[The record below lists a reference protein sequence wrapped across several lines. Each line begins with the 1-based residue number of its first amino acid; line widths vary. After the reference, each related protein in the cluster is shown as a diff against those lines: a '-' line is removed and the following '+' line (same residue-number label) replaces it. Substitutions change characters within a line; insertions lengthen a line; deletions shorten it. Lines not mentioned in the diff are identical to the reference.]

1 MYLIVAL
8 GVIIFILAI
17 VARPYYSGSGV
28 SSRSGVSFRE
38 RNGRVSSGHS
48 LDTFPGMA
56 RYNRKSSPFGGDWN
70 MLFRFLR
77 TAPGGYSTSPARWA
91 RLQDIRH
98 LVVKSPMPGR
108 IVLGE
113 IRGISSNKLLA
124 AECGHSLMVVGPTQS
139 GKTTRLAIPA
149 VLEWQGPVLVASVK
163 SDVAVNTLAER
174 SRQGDV
180 WIYDPTLS
188 SGLSGSEWVGSIC
201 GWSPL
206 VNCRDW
212 QGARKMARMLTD
224 TSKSAMTGMNDAD
237 FWHLTAMKL
246 IAPLL
251 FAAARTDRT
260 MADVIRWL
268 DRQEVGEVADIL
280 DSAGVQEACDAA
292 EATWKREERQRS
304 SIYTTAETI
313 LEVFYD
319 PDVAQSERIGHYKG
333 IPDPRT
339 FISSRDTLYL
349 CAPAHDQRRCR
360 TLMAAVVT
368 NIVRA
373 AYEVALAGGHPLN
386 PSLLVVIDEA
396 ANVAPLADLDELAS
410 TAAGHGV
417 QLVTIWQDLAQLNAR
432 YAVRAASVIN
442 NHRAK
447 LFCSGISD
455 VATLEHAGQLV
466 GEADVL
472 STSNTYDRHGYSGRT
487 HSSTYRRLLPGDA
500 LRRMPPGQAVL
511 VYGSLPPAMIQLREP
526 EYGYRSRYGA
536 VSGQGM
542 IRSARRAISR
552 RTSSL

>member
-1 MYLIVAL
+1 
-8 GVIIFILAI
+8 
-17 VARPYYSGSGV
+17 
-28 SSRSGVSFRE
+28 
-38 RNGRVSSGHS
+38 
-48 LDTFPGMA
+48 
-56 RYNRKSSPFGGDWN
+56 
-70 MLFRFLR
+70 
-77 TAPGGYSTSPARWA
+77 
-91 RLQDIRH
+91 
-98 LVVKSPMPGR
+98 
-108 IVLGE
+108 
-113 IRGISSNKLLA
+113 
-124 AECGHSLMVVGPTQS
+124 
-139 GKTTRLAIPA
+139 
-149 VLEWQGPVLVASVK
+149 
-163 SDVAVNTLAER
+163 
-174 SRQGDV
+174 
-180 WIYDPTLS
+180 
-188 SGLSGSEWVGSIC
+188 
-201 GWSPL
+201 
-206 VNCRDW
+206 
-212 QGARKMARMLTD
+212 MLTD

-280 DSAGVQEACDAA
+280 DSVGVQEACDAA

-319 PDVAQSERIGHYKG
+319 PDVSQSEKIGHYKG

-349 CAPAHDQRRCR
+349 CAPAHDQCRCR
-360 TLMAAVVT
+360 ALMAAVVT

-417 QLVTIWQDLAQLNAR
+417 QLVTVWQDLAQLNAR
-432 YAVRAASVIN
+432 YATRAASVIN

-511 VYGSLPPAMIQLREP
+511 IYGSLPPAMIQLRES

-542 IRSARRAISR
+542 TRSARRAISR
-552 RTSSL
+552 RISSL